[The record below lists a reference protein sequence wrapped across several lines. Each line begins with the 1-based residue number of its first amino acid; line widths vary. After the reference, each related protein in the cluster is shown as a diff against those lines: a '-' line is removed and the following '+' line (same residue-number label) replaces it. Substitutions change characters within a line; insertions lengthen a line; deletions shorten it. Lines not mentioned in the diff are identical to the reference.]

1 MISNASIGETNPSL
15 FVSYRFAGFCQV
27 ASDWRRPKSKPVA
40 VAPDANVVAIAS
52 DTGAA
57 AEGTN
62 PDRLPVF
69 RLDDIAGIC
78 DFAIAICSLP
88 RPGGKAKVGA

>member
-1 MISNASIGETNPSL
+1 LSPCDIVIVEGYKRAGHPKIECRRTEQRKGEPLTLSN
-15 FVSYRFAGFCQV
+15 
-27 ASDWRRPKSKPVA
+27 
-40 VAPDANVVAIAS
+40 ANVVAIAS

-88 RPGGKAKVGA
+88 RPGGKAKVGT